1 MHSFLEANESTEK
14 RLAAPVRADL
24 MRAGVPFLILLLA
37 VGGSP
42 SHAIML
48 GELRSSAR
56 VGQVLQAEIEVNEHP
71 AERFDPACLK
81 LFRPQSASDDLP
93 WITDA
98 RLSYRREGGQGRLSI
113 VSRAAIADPAVRLAV
128 RSECAST
135 ASREYTILLA
145 DPTGALAAAPVRS
158 PVAPK
163 ASAQGNGTLGALPDA
178 PRPADALPPRR
189 SPATTGEGGRA
200 ARGSPAKG
208 EAAPLVSSDELSEPV
223 PASELGRELLR
234 LEQRALAMLND
245 PADDQEAMSNKLAWL
260 EANVAELKRAAEKLQ
275 GGAAAL
281 PGGDAAGEP
290 RPSGAVAG
298 SAGSPPGAAAQGAA
312 PSAAANTPAS
322 AASATNEPPRVV
334 RTQPA
339 APATAEEEHW
349 LFYGLLVLVLLVA
362 LFLFRRHRNATVEQ
376 LGGESEQA
384 AAGTTNDRHQ
394 FSLTPAAAAAVPI
407 EAPQRRTAVPL
418 PAHVPAPV
426 PLPAPVPVAA
436 TVAPAVAEGGD
447 AAPPTVAA
455 ALLPPDQGLGGASP
469 AIELAEIMLSFG
481 RVSGAARTLEEYIA
495 ALPQESARPWIRLLH
510 LYQRNGMREEFEAL
524 TVKLN
529 RNFNVEI
536 LAWENEKVSGELE
549 LIPLAGAAAKARTLE
564 DVPRLRDEI
573 VALWGKPE
581 CLGYLENLLRDNR
594 QGKRKGFPLPVA
606 EEILFLIDLAAAR
619 EVSH

>member
-1 MHSFLEANESTEK
+1 MHSFLEANEFTEK

-24 MRAGVPFLILLLA
+24 MRAGVSFLLLLLA

-42 SHAIML
+42 GHAIML

-56 VGQVLQAEIEVNEHP
+56 VGQVLQAEIEISEHP

-113 VSRAAIADPAVRLAV
+113 VSRSAITDPAVRLAV

-145 DPTGALAAAPVRS
+145 DPTAVLAAAPARTT
-158 PVAPK
+158 VAAK
-163 ASAQGNGTLGALPDA
+163 ASAQVDSAPGALRDA
-178 PRPADALPPRR
+178 PRPAVAVPPQRA
-189 SPATTGEGGRA
+189 PATAGEGGRA

-208 EAAPLVSSDELSEPV
+208 AGAALVASDELSEAV
-223 PASELGRELLR
+223 PASGLGRELLR

-245 PADDQEAMSNKLAWL
+245 PADDQETMSNKLAWL

-281 PGGDAAGEP
+281 PGGVAAGESRLP
-290 RPSGAVAG
+290 GAVGG
-298 SAGSPPGAAAQGAA
+298 SAGSPPGAAAHGDA
-312 PSAAANTPAS
+312 SGAAANTPLSSVPAK
-322 AASATNEPPRVV
+322 NEPPRAV

-339 APATAEEEHW
+339 APAATEEEHW
-349 LFYGLLVLVLLVA
+349 LFYGGLVLVLLVA
-362 LFLFRRHRNATVEQ
+362 LFLFRRRRGAAVDP
-376 LGGESEQA
+376 LGAAGEEV
-384 AAGTTNDRHQ
+384 AAGTTSGESRS
-394 FSLTPAAAAAVPI
+394 SLPPEAAAAVPI
-407 EAPQRRTAVPL
+407 EAPPRRAAVTL
-418 PAHVPAPV
+418 SAPAP
-426 PLPAPVPVAA
+426 AAVAA
-436 TVAPAVAEGGD
+436 AVAPAVAARRD
-447 AAPPTVAA
+447 SAPPAVAAPLQLA
-455 ALLPPDQGLGGASP
+455 DQGVGGAAP

-481 RVSGAARTLEEYIA
+481 RVNGAARTLEEYIA

-510 LYQRNGMREEFEAL
+510 LYQRNGMRKEFEAL

-536 LAWENEKVSGELE
+536 LAWDNETSSGELE
-549 LIPLAGAAAKARTLE
+549 LVPLAGAAAKAHTLE
-564 DVPRLRDEI
+564 DIPRLRDEI

-581 CLGYLENLLRDNR
+581 CIGYLENLLRDNR
-594 QGKRKGFPLPVA
+594 QGKRKGFPLAVA
-606 EEILFLIDLAAAR
+606 EEILFLIDLAAAHESAR
-619 EVSH
+619 

>member
-1 MHSFLEANESTEK
+1 MHSFLEANEFTEK

-24 MRAGVPFLILLLA
+24 MRAGVSLLLLLLA

-56 VGQVLQAEIEVNEHP
+56 VGQVLQAEIEISEHP

-113 VSRAAIADPAVRLAV
+113 VSRAAITDPAVRLAV
-128 RSECAST
+128 RSDCAST

-145 DPTGALAAAPVRS
+145 DPTAVLA
-158 PVAPK
+158 VAPARNTVASK
-163 ASAQGNGTLGALPDA
+163 ASAQVDGAPGALRDA
-178 PRPADALPPRR
+178 PRAAVALPPQRA
-189 SPATTGEGGRA
+189 PAPAGEGGRA

-208 EAAPLVSSDELSEPV
+208 GGAALVASDELSEPV
-223 PASELGRELLR
+223 PASGLGRELLR
-234 LEQRALAMLND
+234 LEQRALEMLND
-245 PADDQEAMSNKLAWL
+245 PADDQETMSNKLAWL

-281 PGGDAAGEP
+281 PGGVAAGES
-290 RPSGAVAG
+290 R
-298 SAGSPPGAAAQGAA
+298 PPGAAAQGDA
-312 PSAAANTPAS
+312 SGAAANTPLSSVPAK
-322 AASATNEPPRVV
+322 NEPLRAV
-334 RTQPA
+334 RIQPA

-349 LFYGLLVLVLLVA
+349 LFYGGLVLVLLVA
-362 LFLFRRHRNATVEQ
+362 LFLFRRRRGATIEP
-376 LGGESEQA
+376 LGAASEEV
-384 AAGTTNDRHQ
+384 AAGTTSGESRS
-394 FSLTPAAAAAVPI
+394 SLPPGAAPAVPI
-407 EAPQRRTAVPL
+407 EAPPRRAAAVTL
-418 PAHVPAPV
+418 SASAPA
-426 PLPAPVPVAA
+426 AA
-436 TVAPAVAEGGD
+436 AAAAAPAVAVAARRD
-447 AAPPTVAA
+447 SAPPAVAAPLQLA
-455 ALLPPDQGLGGASP
+455 DQGVGGAAP

-481 RVSGAARTLEEYIA
+481 RVNGAARTLEEYIA
-495 ALPQESARPWIRLLH
+495 ALPQESARPWIRLLD
-510 LYQRNGMREEFEAL
+510 LYQRNGMRKEFEAL

-536 LAWENEKVSGELE
+536 LAWDNETRSGELE
-549 LIPLAGAAAKARTLE
+549 LIPLAGAAAKAHTLE
-564 DVPRLRDEI
+564 DIPRLRDEI

-594 QGKRKGFPLPVA
+594 QGKRKGFPLAVA
-606 EEILFLIDLAAAR
+606 EEILFLIDLAAAHESVR
-619 EVSH
+619 